1 MARYQRFTFLCDSD
15 ERRILAALAR
25 SLQRS
30 QSDSVRWLIRNAAAE
45 LKAVKPADPA
55 PAQAEAQP
63 QEAARVEA
71 AQPA

>member
-1 MARYQRFTFLCDSD
+1 MAISITLSKDEQLALERLAWA
-15 ERRILAALAR
+15 ERRRVNQQAALLVRR
-25 SLQRS
+25 SLQ
-30 QSDSVRWLIRNAAAE
+30 QAGL
-45 LKAVKPADPA
+45 LPADPA